1 MSDTKAIKTS
11 RRTFLLAA
19 GAGGAATVAA
29 IAAKLAPQRVS
40 EVRDPNNKNKKSDQN
55 YQKPPIFVIT
65 TAQQKS
71 DRG

>member
-40 EVRDPNNKNKKSDQN
+40 EVRDPNDKDKNPVRAIR
-55 YQKPPIFVIT
+55 KPPIFVIT